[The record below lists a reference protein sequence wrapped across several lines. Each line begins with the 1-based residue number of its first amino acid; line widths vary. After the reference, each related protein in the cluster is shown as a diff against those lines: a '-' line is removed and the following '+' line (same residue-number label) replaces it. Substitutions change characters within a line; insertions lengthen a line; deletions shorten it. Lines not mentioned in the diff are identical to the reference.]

1 MEPLIALEGVWLEY
15 PGEKNA
21 PATTILKDINLTI
34 AENDIVALLGP
45 SGCGKSTLI
54 RLVAGL
60 IKPTKGTVKFHGKA
74 VDGICPGVAMVFQ
87 NFALFPWLT
96 VCGNIHLPLKQAG
109 LSDDEVNRRTQH
121 ALEMVG
127 LTGYDTVY
135 PRELSGGMKQRVG
148 IARALAA
155 NPEVLCMDE
164 PFSALDVLTAE
175 SLRNELGRLCADPNN
190 PLRTMISVTH
200 NIEEA
205 VYLAKRIIVLA
216 AHPGRVAL
224 DLANTLPYPR
234 NPESPEFRVVMEKI
248 HKILTHH
255 ELPDAA
261 TQSAEDSADHGH
273 TPRVSGVTIGE
284 VLGLVSLCSEKPAD
298 IFELADELHEDFDSM
313 LKVVRAAELLGLA
326 TTPEDEI
333 ILTPLGVQLQT
344 ASIAERKTL
353 LAERMTTLPLYQRLR
368 EYLHKAPDRTVDVD
382 TFHASLNSWYPN
394 HDIAPLARTIVSWGR
409 YTDLL
414 AFDSKKKTVQAL
426 V

>member
-15 PGEKNA
+15 PGEKHA

-60 IKPTKGTVKFHGKA
+60 IEPTKGTVKFHGQA
-74 VDGICPGVAMVFQ
+74 VQGICPGVAMVFQ

-96 VCGNIHLPLKQAG
+96 VSGNIHLPLKQAG
-109 LSDDEVNRRTQH
+109 LSDTEIAQRSQR

-127 LTGYDTVY
+127 LTGYEAVY

-175 SLRNELGRLCADPNN
+175 SLRNELGRLCADPQN

-224 DLANTLPYPR
+224 DLPNTLPYPR
-234 NPESPEFRVVMEKI
+234 NPESPEFRAVMEKI

-255 ELPDAA
+255 ELPDAGTRA
-261 TQSAEDSADHGH
+261 AEDADDHGH

-284 VLGLVSLCSEKPAD
+284 ILGLISLCTETPTD

-313 LKVVRAAELLGLA
+313 LKVVRAAELLGLV
-326 TTPEDEI
+326 TTPEDDI
-333 ILTPLGVQLQT
+333 ALTALGVQLQT
-344 ASIAERKTL
+344 ASIAQRKAL
-353 LAERMTTLPLYQRLR
+353 LAERIHTLPLYQRLHD
-368 EYLHKAPDRTVDVD
+368 YLAKAPDHTVDMD
-382 TFHASLNSWYPN
+382 TFAETLRTWYPH
-394 HDIAPLARTIVSWGR
+394 HDVAPLARTIVSWGR

-414 AFDSKKKTVQAL
+414 AFDSAKKTVKAL